1 MNFIS
6 SLLDIVVKYRA
17 IAIIVIAYFVVICLM
32 NGAYREGYRECDYEW
47 QEKEKQSQIDRFRE
61 LRAIETRERQ
71 RQSEIIREYTDKL
84 AALEDAQKRQ
94 IDQILDSNATT
105 VRNTCNTVC
114 PVQSQSDRMHA
125 NGNGDNK
132 QHDRRGLSSTTN
144 NRSGTV
150 CYTEKQLRRQ
160 IAESVAIGQECDREM
175 KRFKALI
182 DVCGDR
188 NEKTKKK
195 D

>member
-17 IAIIVIAYFVVICLM
+17 VAIIVIAYFVVICLM

-47 QEKEKQSQIDRFRE
+47 QEKEKQSQIDRLRE

-84 AALEDAQKRQ
+84 RTLEDAQKRQ

-105 VRNTCNTVC
+105 IRSTCDAVC
-114 PVQSQSDRMHA
+114 SVQSQSVGMHA
-125 NGNGDNK
+125 DGNSNNQ
-132 QHDRRGLSSTTN
+132 QHNRTGLSSTTN

-150 CYTEKQLRRQ
+150 CYSEKQLRRQ
-160 IAESVAIGQECDREM
+160 IAESVAVGQECDREM

-182 DVCGDR
+182 EVCKGV
-188 NEKTKKK
+188 K
-195 D
+195 DK

>member
-105 VRNTCNTVC
+105 VRNTCNSVC
-114 PVQSQSDRMHA
+114 PVQSQSDGLHS

>member
-17 IAIIVIAYFVVICLM
+17 VAIIVIAYFVVICLM
-32 NGAYREGYRECDYEW
+32 NGAYREGYRNCDYEW
-47 QEKEKQSQIDRFRE
+47 QEKEKQSQIDRLRE

-94 IDQILDSNATT
+94 IDQILDTSSTT

-114 PVQSQSDRMHA
+114 PVQSEPERMHS
-125 NGNGDNK
+125 NGNSNNQ
-132 QHDRRGLSSTTN
+132 QHDRGRLSSTSG

-182 DVCGDR
+182 EVC
-188 NEKTKKK
+188 KQ
-195 D
+195 

>member
-17 IAIIVIAYFVVICLM
+17 VAIIVIAYFVVICLM
-32 NGAYREGYRECDYEW
+32 NGAYREGYRKCDYEW
-47 QEKEKQSQIDRFRE
+47 QEKEKQSQIDRLRE

-84 AALEDAQKRQ
+84 TALEDAQKRQ
-94 IDQILDSNATT
+94 IDQILDASSTAI
-105 VRNTCNTVC
+105 RNTGDSVC
-114 PVQSQSDRMHA
+114 AVQSQSDRMHA
-125 NGNGDNK
+125 NGNSNNKLDN
-132 QHDRRGLSSTTN
+132 RGRLSSTAN

-160 IAESVAIGQECDREM
+160 IAESVAIAQECDREM

>member
-17 IAIIVIAYFVVICLM
+17 VAIIVIAYFVVICLM
-32 NGAYREGYRECDYEW
+32 NGAYREGYRNCDYEW
-47 QEKEKQSQIDRFRE
+47 QEKEKQSQIDRLRE

-84 AALEDAQKRQ
+84 TALEDAQKRQ
-94 IDQILDSNATT
+94 IDQILDTSSTT

-114 PVQSQSDRMHA
+114 PVQSEPERMHS
-125 NGNGDNK
+125 NGNSNNQ
-132 QHDRRGLSSTTN
+132 QHDRGRLSSTSG

>member
-17 IAIIVIAYFVVICLM
+17 VAIIVIAYFVVICLM

-47 QEKEKQSQIDRFRE
+47 QEKEKQSQIDRLRE

-84 AALEDAQKRQ
+84 RTLEDAQKRQ
-94 IDQILDSNATT
+94 IDQILDASSTAI
-105 VRNTCNTVC
+105 RNTCNSVC
-114 PVQSQSDRMHA
+114 PVQSQSDGMHA
-125 NGNGDNK
+125 DSNGNNQ
-132 QHDRRGLSSTTN
+132 QHNRTGLSSTAN
-144 NRSGTV
+144 NRPGTV

-160 IAESVAIGQECDREM
+160 IAESVAIAQECDREM

>member
-17 IAIIVIAYFVVICLM
+17 VAIIVIAYFVVICLM

-47 QEKEKQSQIDRFRE
+47 QEKEKQSQIDRLRE
-61 LRAIETRERQ
+61 LRAIETRERE

-84 AALEDAQKRQ
+84 RTLEDAQKRQ

-105 VRNTCNTVC
+105 IRSTCDAVC
-114 PVQSQSDRMHA
+114 SVQSQSVGLHSD
-125 NGNGDNK
+125 GNSNNQ
-132 QHDRRGLSSTTN
+132 QHNRTGLSSTTN

-150 CYTEKQLRRQ
+150 CYSEKQLRRQ
-160 IAESVAIGQECDREM
+160 IAESVAVGQECDREM

-182 DVCGDR
+182 EVCKGV
-188 NEKTKKK
+188 K
-195 D
+195 DK

>member
-6 SLLDIVVKYRA
+6 SLLDIVIRYRA
-17 IAIIVIAYFVVICLM
+17 VAIIVIAYFVVICLM

-47 QEKEKQSQIDRFRE
+47 QEKEKQSQLDRLRE

-84 AALEDAQKRQ
+84 RTLEDAQKRQ
-94 IDQILDSNATT
+94 IDQIIDSNATT

-125 NGNGDNK
+125 DGNGDNK

-182 DVCGDR
+182 EVCR
-188 NEKTKKK
+188 Q
-195 D
+195 

>member
-17 IAIIVIAYFVVICLM
+17 VAIIVIAYFVIICLM
-32 NGAYREGYRECDYEW
+32 NGAYRDGYRKCDYEW
-47 QEKEKQSQIDRFRE
+47 QAKEKQAQYDRLRE
-61 LRAIETRERQ
+61 IRAIETRERE
-71 RQSEIIREYTDKL
+71 RQSAIVREYTDKL
-84 AALEDAQKRQ
+84 RTLEDAQKRQ
-94 IDQILDSNATT
+94 IDQILDSSATAIRNAGDP
-105 VRNTCNTVC
+105 VC
-114 PVQSQSDRMHA
+114 SVQSESERMHSDG
-125 NGNGDNK
+125 NGNNK
-132 QHDRRGLSSTTN
+132 QHDRRGLSSASG

-160 IAESVAIGQECDREM
+160 IAESVGIAQECDREM

>member
-1 MNFIS
+1 MNFLS
-6 SLLDIVVKYRA
+6 SALEIIIRYKAV
-17 IAIIVIAYFVVICLM
+17 AIIVIAYFVVICLM

-47 QEKEKQSQIDRFRE
+47 QEKEKQAQYDRLRE
-61 LRAIETRERQ
+61 IRAIETRERE

-94 IDQILDSNATT
+94 IDQIIDSNATA

-114 PVQSQSDRMHA
+114 PVQSQSDGLHA
-125 NGNGDNK
+125 NGNSNNK
-132 QHDRRGLSSTTN
+132 QHDRRGLSSASG

-160 IAESVAIGQECDREM
+160 IAESVAIAQECDREM
-175 KRFKALI
+175 KRFKTLI
-182 DVCGDR
+182 EVC
-188 NEKTKKK
+188 KQ
-195 D
+195 

>member
-17 IAIIVIAYFVVICLM
+17 VAIIVIAYFVIICLM
-32 NGAYREGYRECDYEW
+32 NGAYRDGYRKCDYEW
-47 QEKEKQSQIDRFRE
+47 QAKEKQAQYDRLRE
-61 LRAIETRERQ
+61 IRAIETRERE
-71 RQSEIIREYTDKL
+71 RQSAIVREYQTKL
-84 AALEDAQKRQ
+84 RTLEDAQKRQ
-94 IDQILDSNATT
+94 IDQILDSDSTAIRNAGDS
-105 VRNTCNTVC
+105 VC
-114 PVQSQSDRMHA
+114 PVQSESERMHSDSS
-125 NGNGDNK
+125 DNK
-132 QHDRRGLSSTTN
+132 LNNRRGLSSASG

-182 DVCGDR
+182 EVC
-188 NEKTKKK
+188 KQQ
-195 D
+195 

>member
-1 MNFIS
+1 MWTVIISFIKNYYPVVLIIAVYVIIIALMRS
-6 SLLDIVVKYRA
+6 S
-17 IAIIVIAYFVVICLM
+17 
-32 NGAYREGYRECDYEW
+32 YREGYSTCDKEW
-47 QEKEKQSQIDRFRE
+47 QEKEKAAQFDRLRE

-94 IDQILDSNATT
+94 IDQILDASATAIRNAGDS
-105 VRNTCNTVC
+105 VC
-114 PVQSQSDRMHA
+114 AVQSQSDGMHS
-125 NGNGDNK
+125 NGNSNNKLDN
-132 QHDRRGLSSTTN
+132 RGRLSSTAN

-150 CYTEKQLRRQ
+150 CYSEERLRRQ

-182 DVCGDR
+182 EVC
-188 NEKTKKK
+188 KQQ
-195 D
+195 